1 MRFIGIDVHR
11 DFCEVCVLDRG
22 SGELQRRRVP
32 TRPDEL
38 EAFAGELDREDV
50 VALETSS
57 PATAVARVLEP
68 HAGPVMVID
77 PRRLVRAGARAKTD
91 RLDARTLARLLA
103 AGVLTEIW
111 TPDEATRALRRLVS
125 RRAAVVRARTRLKN
139 EVHAVLARNLCP
151 RPPVSDAFG
160 KAGRRWLETLELPEE
175 ERLTVRGCLRQIDA
189 LEADVA
195 ELEQALAK
203 RLAGSGEARRL
214 LSVPG
219 VNLVVAAAFLAY
231 VGDIHRFPTPKH
243 LVGYLGLDPR
253 VSQSG
258 NDPARGGRISK
269 QGAAEVRH
277 VLSEAAWRGARVPGP
292 LRGFYE
298 RIRVRRG
305 SQIAITATA
314 RKLAVLF
321 WHLLSREQDYAFA
334 MPSQVQRKRRALELL
349 AGAPAH
355 HGRPGPNGPCRPAA
369 TLRAREREIAV
380 AAEHAYQRMIADW
393 QAKPPSRTGAGAAT
407 GERL

>member
-11 DFCEVCVLDRG
+11 DFCEMCVLDRAN
-22 SGELQRRRVP
+22 GEEQRRRVA
-32 TRPDEL
+32 TRPAEL
-38 EAFAGELDREDV
+38 EAFARELNRDDV

-68 HAGPVMVID
+68 HAGRVLVID
-77 PRRLVRAGARAKTD
+77 PRGLIRAGARAKTD

-151 RPPVSDAFG
+151 RPPVSDLFG
-160 KAGRRWLETLELPEE
+160 KGGRRWLQALELPEE
-175 ERLTVRGCLRQIDA
+175 EQLTVRGCLRQIDA

-203 RLAGSGEARRL
+203 RLAGSRELRRL

-219 VNLVVAAAFLAY
+219 VNLVVAATFLAY
-231 VGDIHRFPTPKH
+231 VGDIRRFPSPKH

-258 NDPARGGRISK
+258 NEQARGGRISK

-277 VLSEAAWRGARVPGP
+277 VLSEACRG
-292 LRGFYE
+292 
-298 RIRVRRG
+298 
-305 SQIAITATA
+305 
-314 RKLAVLF
+314 RK
-321 WHLLSREQDYAFA
+321 
-334 MPSQVQRKRRALELL
+334 P
-349 AGAPAH
+349 
-355 HGRPGPNGPCRPAA
+355 
-369 TLRAREREIAV
+369 
-380 AAEHAYQRMIADW
+380 
-393 QAKPPSRTGAGAAT
+393 
-407 GERL
+407 

>member
-11 DFCEVCVLDRG
+11 DFCEVCMLDG
-22 SGELQRRRVP
+22 ESGEEQRRRVA
-32 TRPDEL
+32 TRQVEL
-38 EAFAGELDREDV
+38 EAFARELDRGDV

-68 HAGPVMVID
+68 RAGRVMVID

-111 TPDEATRALRRLVS
+111 TPDEAARALRRLVA

-160 KAGRRWLETLELPEE
+160 KAGRRWLASLELPEQE
-175 ERLTVRGCLRQIDA
+175 QLTVRGCLRQIDA
-189 LEADVA
+189 LEADVD

-203 RLAGSGEARRL
+203 RLNRSRELRRL

-219 VNLVVAAAFLAY
+219 VNLVVAATFLAY
-231 VGDIHRFPTPKH
+231 VGDIRRFPSPKH

-258 NDPARGGRISK
+258 NESARGGRISK

-305 SQIAITATA
+305 PQIAITATA

-321 WHLLSREQDYAFA
+321 WHLLTREQDYAFA
-334 MPSQVQRKRRALELL
+334 MPSATQRKRRALELR
-349 AGAPAH
+349 AGAPPH
-355 HGRPGPNGPCRPAA
+355 HGRPGPEGPSRPAA
-369 TLRAREREIAV
+369 VLRAREREIAL
-380 AAEHAYQRMIADW
+380 AAEHAYQRMVADW
-393 QAKPPSRTGAGAAT
+393 QRQPARSAVRT
-407 GERL
+407 